1 MKWIWNLYNHS
12 GISAVESYGHQC
24 KWWIQLDLEWDK
36 IECHTGR
43 FEVLSFLLDHHFH
56 FWSLFIIKTVYYAN
70 VRKISSMKYLFEYDK
85 WQYEIGK
92 INHFGLI
99 SKKIA
104 HSLIK
109 YTLHAWFSLGFKVK
123 PRQNHTLPL
132 FAQFVTKNP
141 GGKVSSGVF
150 CLRLGAKNCC
160 KLGVNLH
167 MCAVISR
174 KLSLTMTWRTKG

>member
-1 MKWIWNLYNHS
+1 MSRFHI
-12 GISAVESYGHQC
+12 
-24 KWWIQLDLEWDK
+24 
-36 IECHTGR
+36 GR
-43 FEVLSFLLDHHFH
+43 FEVLFLLLNHHFH
-56 FWSLFIIKTVYYAN
+56 FTFIIKTVYYTN
-70 VRKISSMKYLFEYDK
+70 VMKILSIKYLFENKRTLVKLTTLD
-85 WQYEIGK
+85 W
-92 INHFGLI
+92 LV
-99 SKKIA
+99 KKNKA
-104 HSLIK
+104 
-109 YTLHAWFSLGFKVK
+109 YTLHAWFSLGFQVK

>member
-1 MKWIWNLYNHS
+1 MRECNENFVNEISVWI
-12 GISAVESYGHQC
+12 
-24 KWWIQLDLEWDK
+24 
-36 IECHTGR
+36 
-43 FEVLSFLLDHHFH
+43 
-56 FWSLFIIKTVYYAN
+56 
-70 VRKISSMKYLFEYDK
+70 

-99 SKKIA
+99 SKKKLA
-104 HSLIK
+104 HSLSK

-150 CLRLGAKNCC
+150 CLRL
-160 KLGVNLH
+160 
-167 MCAVISR
+167 
-174 KLSLTMTWRTKG
+174 